1 MWKNKRSKLDVPIE
15 QNLPFEYKNGFGE
28 LLLIQKSC
36 MMYGLIKNYM
46 KINQN
51 YINNQSRI

>member
-46 KINQN
+46 KIN
-51 YINNQSRI
+51 